1 MVVELATLVN
11 TVLNTPD
18 LQALL
23 EDWDGKDSVVT
34 LVMGM
39 AGPWL
44 ALQGLA
50 VVGFTAAGVAA
61 GKSDST
67 STEYD

>member
-1 MVVELATLVN
+1 MLD
-11 TVLNTPD
+11 TPG

-23 EDWDGKDSVVT
+23 EDWDGKDSIVT
-34 LVMGM
+34 MVMGA

-50 VVGFTAAGVAA
+50 VVGFTATGVAA
-61 GKSDST
+61 GTLDST

>member
-1 MVVELATLVN
+1 MLATLVN
-11 TVLNTPD
+11 SVLDMPG

-23 EDWDGKDSVVT
+23 EDWDGKDSIVT
-34 LVMGM
+34 AVMGA

-61 GKSDST
+61 GKPDST
-67 STEYD
+67 SNEND

>member
-1 MVVELATLVN
+1 MVDAPTLVN
-11 TVLNTPD
+11 SVLDTPA

-23 EDWDGKDSVVT
+23 EDWDRKDAVVT
-34 LVMGM
+34 LVMGA

-50 VVGFTAAGVAA
+50 VVGFTATGIAA
-61 GKSDST
+61 GKTDST
-67 STEYD
+67 ITEYD